1 MNNKELL
8 QLEERLIQG
17 LYFTNNLELLVEYL
31 DYSLEDKVKKL
42 KEFNKNCQCLYKL
55 QILWNAY

>member
-17 LYFTNNLELLVEYL
+17 LYFTNHLDLLVEYL

-42 KEFNKNCQCLYKL
+42 KEFNKNC
-55 QILWNAY
+55 

>member
-1 MNNKELL
+1 MNIKELL

-17 LYFTNNLELLVEYL
+17 LYFTNHLDLLVEYL

-42 KEFNKNCQCLYKL
+42 KEFNKNC
-55 QILWNAY
+55 

>member
-42 KEFNKNCQCLYKL
+42 KEFNKNC
-55 QILWNAY
+55 